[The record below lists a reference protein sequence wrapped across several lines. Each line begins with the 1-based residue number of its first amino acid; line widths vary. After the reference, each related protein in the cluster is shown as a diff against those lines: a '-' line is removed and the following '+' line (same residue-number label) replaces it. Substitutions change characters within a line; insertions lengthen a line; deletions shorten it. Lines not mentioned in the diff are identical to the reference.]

1 MATSTK
7 ARTLTV
13 DRVAMRFASPLR
25 ITGYVFEAMPSVVA
39 TVGSA
44 GLEGRGEAAGV
55 YYLGDDQD
63 RMVATIEE
71 IRGAVEGGA
80 GRSELQALLPPCGGR
95 NALDCAL
102 WDYEAKRSG
111 IATAALAGVG
121 PLRPLTTACRQA
133 LVAACNSPLHP

>member
-7 ARTLTV
+7 ARTLTI

-39 TVGSA
+39 TVGNASV
-44 GLEGRGEAAGV
+44 EGRGEAAGV

-71 IRGAVEGGA
+71 ARAAIEDGV
-80 GRSELQALLPPCGGR
+80 GRTQLQALLPPCGGR

-102 WDYEAKRSG
+102 WDLEAK
-111 IATAALAGVG
+111 IAGSSVCALAGVPVPK
-121 PLRPLTTACRQA
+121 PLITVFTLPADIPF
-133 LVAACNSPLHP
+133 AA